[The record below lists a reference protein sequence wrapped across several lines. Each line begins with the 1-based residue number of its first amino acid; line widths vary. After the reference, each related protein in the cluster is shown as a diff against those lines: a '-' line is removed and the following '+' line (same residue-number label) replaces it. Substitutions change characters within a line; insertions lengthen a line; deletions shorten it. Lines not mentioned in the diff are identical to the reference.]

1 MFSMHQTPNR
11 GWGVKNVNPIHAGD
25 LIIEYCGEIIDEA
38 ESDRRLEEMK
48 ARGEKNFYL
57 FSVSPDHVRSFSFF
71 LRLVFFHFIGYPC
84 IGLFFRLSTPAPK
97 EIWLDF

>member
-1 MFSMHQTPNR
+1 MHQTPNR
-11 GWGVKNVNPIHAGD
+11 GWGVKNVNPIHASD

-57 FSVSPDHVRSFSFF
+57 FSVSPEHVRTFF
-71 LRLVFFHFIGYPC
+71 ILGIVFYHFTQYPYV
-84 IGLFFRLSTPAPK
+84 GLFFRLSTPVPRG
-97 EIWLDF
+97 IWLDF